1 MASERLRGYP
11 AKHEHLLVANV
22 TGKKTTHT
30 TLIHYSLTQ
39 TIKHTTTILSKTSWN
54 QAKWNFHSQIKHK
67 NFMRI
72 LELKRAPPV
81 SAAEG
86 REKHIGTESWV
97 AWQSPSELLVSVE
110 IHWWISEPIF
120 RGHQSCC
127 DMKYLFYLALMNFVC
142 RDWQTYCIYCKL

>member
-1 MASERLRGYP
+1 MASERLQGYP
-11 AKHEHLLVANV
+11 AKRENLLVANV
-22 TGKKTTHT
+22 TGKKTPQT
-30 TLIHYSLTQ
+30 TLNSLLSDANNQ
-39 TIKHTTTILSKTSWN
+39 TYHNITSKTSWT

-72 LELKRAPPV
+72 LELNRAPPA

-110 IHWWISEPIF
+110 IHWWIPEPIF
-120 RGHQSCC
+120 RG
-127 DMKYLFYLALMNFVC
+127 YEVFV
-142 RDWQTYCIYCKL
+142 I